1 MLPNE
6 KEILKRVVH
15 SLLALPDVKGLHVD
29 DGNDEYAL
37 ENCSDFDK
45 IYEACNAV
53 DDCRL
58 YVKNSFVYFIWGNG
72 NDGLDCICD
81 YGVSLEPVMA
91 PIFEWIESK

>member
-6 KEILKRVVH
+6 KEILKRTVEG
-15 SLLALPDVKGLHVD
+15 LLKLDGVTGINVD
-29 DGNDEYAL
+29 DGGDEYAVKG
-37 ENCSDFDK
+37 SKDFDE
-45 IYEACNAV
+45 IYKACNAV

-58 YVKNSFVYFIWGNG
+58 YVKNSFVYFIWNNG

-81 YGVSLEPVMA
+81 YGISLEPVMA